1 MREESAG
8 ARASTIC
15 SAQGDYDAVAQAA
28 IAAVDPELAA
38 AVADEARREAETI
51 ELIASENYV
60 SAAVRAAQGSLLTNK
75 YAEGYPGARYYGGC
89 QFVDV
94 AERLARQ
101 RAKDLFGA
109 EHANVQPHSGS
120 QANAAAYQALLRLGD
135 TVLAMDLAHGGHLTH
150 GSRLSFSGKQY
161 HFVHYGVSRADE
173 RIDYDALEAQARE
186 VQPRLI
192 VAGASAYP
200 RIIDFP
206 RLRQIADAV
215 GARLMVDMAHIA
227 GLVVGGV
234 HPSPVPWADV
244 VTTTTHKTLRGPRGG
259 LILCR
264 QEVARAIDRAVFPG
278 IQGGPL
284 MHVIAAKAVALGEA
298 ARPEFAD
305 YARRIVAN
313 ARALGEGLAREGLRL
328 VSGGTD
334 NHLLLVDVRPQGV
347 TGAAAEAALERA
359 GIALNAN
366 MIPYDPQP
374 PRVTSGVRLGTPAVT
389 TRGMGLAEMAAIAGM
404 IGRVLRSPEDA
415 ALAAEVRAEAVALC
429 RAFPLDR

>member
-1 MREESAG
+1 MSP
-8 ARASTIC
+8 C
-15 SAQGDYDAVAQAA
+15 SPDTCAYDAEAR
-28 IAAVDPELAA
+28 ELL
-38 AVADEARREAETI
+38 AVADPEIAAALADETRRQDETI

-60 SAAVRAAQGSLLTNK
+60 SAAVRAAQGTVFTNK

-89 QFVDV
+89 KYVDV
-94 AERLARQ
+94 VEETARQ
-101 RAKDLFGA
+101 RATALFGA

-120 QANAAAYQALLRLGD
+120 QANAAAYQALLSLGD

-161 HFVHYGVSRADE
+161 HFVHYGVSREDE
-173 RIDYDALEAQARE
+173 CIDYDALEAQARE
-186 VQPRLI
+186 VRPRLI

-200 RIIDFP
+200 RLFDFP
-206 RLRQIADAV
+206 RLRAIADAV

-234 HPSPVPWADV
+234 HPSPVPWSDV

-259 LILCR
+259 LILCTK
-264 QEVARAIDRAVFPG
+264 ELARAIDRAVFPG

-284 MHVIAAKAVALGEA
+284 VHIIAAKAVALAEA

-313 ARALGEGLAREGLRL
+313 ARALGEALAGEGFRL

-334 NHLLLVDVRPQGV
+334 NHLLLVDLQPLGV
-347 TGAAAEAALERA
+347 TGMAAEQALERA
-359 GIALNAN
+359 GIALNHN

-374 PRVTSGVRLGTPAVT
+374 PRVTSGIRIGTPAVT
-389 TRGMGLAEMAAIAGM
+389 TRGMGLAEMRAVARM
-404 IGRVLRSPEDA
+404 IGRVLRAPGD
-415 ALAAEVRAEAVALC
+415 EAVAAAVREEAAALC
-429 RAFPLDR
+429 GRFPVPA